1 VNPTTQPAPRP
12 ITDGGTG
19 VALPYLAAA

>member
-1 VNPTTQPAPRP
+1 VNPTTQPAPRL